1 MLDGMTNIKASDVL
15 KELKDYTEDLPP
27 YSPDEVVEALEMAIK
42 ALEQDAKTGYWIDTG
57 SGQKCSECGEIQY
70 GYDNFRCF
78 CANCGAK
85 MVEPQKRE
93 EEE

>member
-1 MLDGMTNIKASDVL
+1 MTNSEAIEVLRTIEVCSFKDKTKKYFFKDVT
-15 KELKDYTEDLPP
+15 D
-27 YSPDEVVEALEMAIK
+27 ALDMAIK